1 VNHILSIL
9 GSLEFVYGLDQRAGV
24 YILAFW
30 KAWGE
35 SAGLWSAGFNFIS
48 RWRTVC
54 APMQKQCLS
63 ARDVPLALDPDPI
76 PWFTEVM
83 WVCGPRRCGSDV
95 NFAHSRGC

>member
-24 YILAFW
+24 YILAFC

-35 SAGLWSAGFNFIS
+35 SAGLWSAVFNFIS
-48 RWRTVC
+48 RWRKVC
-54 APMQKQCLS
+54 EPKQYLS

-83 WVCGPRRCGSDV
+83 
-95 NFAHSRGC
+95 